1 MLAKK
6 HGKQSMSNHGK
17 LNEAVR
23 EKTLAYDESMIK
35 GENSAIYNFGVG
47 VIEGEQL
54 TISRDSIAIPGQPN
68 EVSLLVPNPYDDMA

>member
-1 MLAKK
+1 
-6 HGKQSMSNHGK
+6 
-17 LNEAVR
+17 
-23 EKTLAYDESMIK
+23 MIK